1 MRCSLLLC
9 SAALVGANLAVVQ
22 PAASAKTA
30 VEIGRIAKN
39 ITVLINATGSGGSG
53 SGTILQKQ
61 GNTYTILTAAH
72 VVSAGKSLKLTTVDG
87 QVYQPI
93 PNSVRRAGNGTDL
106 AILKFKASQNYAVAV
121 IGDCNVLEAGMDVY
135 VAGFPAATQT
145 INSAT
150 WNFSDGKIKANSTRA
165 NEKGYSLIYSNDTL
179 PGMSGGPVLNNR
191 GELVAIH
198 GQGDRSEVGQKTGF
212 NLGVSINRFGTL
224 AMEMGVQLAEK
235 IATIDQNKTPKA
247 DNYFLAANEQNE
259 QRRYPEALQSYNQA
273 IKLNPNYADAYSN
286 RGALKYVSLNDFS
299 GALADYNQAIKINPK
314 LTIAYVRRAHLR
326 KSRLAEFPGAL
337 ADYNQAIM
345 LDPRRA
351 SSYFLRGRLKEEKLI
366 DFPGALADYNQAI
379 VLDTDR
385 ALFYFY
391 RARLKA
397 KNLSD
402 IQGSLADYN
411 KSIMLDP
418 KYASAYVARAQL
430 KKDKL
435 QDLAGT
441 LEDLRYAANLYR
453 LQGQEASWRSVDNQL
468 RKLGAN

>member
-1 MRCSLLLC
+1 MRCSLLFC
-9 SAALVGANLAVVQ
+9 SAAIAGTNLALVQ
-22 PAASAKTA
+22 YTAQAKTA

-39 ITVLINATGSGGSG
+39 ITVLINAIDAGGSG

-72 VVSAGKSLKLTTVDG
+72 VVSQGKLFKLTTVDG
-87 QVYQPI
+87 QIYQPI
-93 PNSVRRAGNGTDL
+93 PNSLRKAGNGTDL
-106 AILKFKASQNYAVAV
+106 AIFKFQASQNYAVAA

-150 WNFSDGKIKANSTRA
+150 WNFSDGKIKANSTLA
-165 NEKGYSLIYSNDTL
+165 NQYGYSLIYSNDTL

-198 GQGDRSEVGQKTGF
+198 GQGDRSEIGQKTGF

-224 AMEMGVQLAEK
+224 ALGMGVQLSEK
-235 IATIDQNKTPKA
+235 IATVAQNKTPKA

-259 QRRYPEALQSYNQA
+259 QHRYSEALQSYNQA

-286 RGALKYVSLNDFS
+286 RGALKYLQLNDFQ
-299 GALADYNQAIKINPK
+299 GALSDYNQAIKINPK

-326 KSRLAEFPGAL
+326 KNKLVELSGAL
-337 ADYNQAIM
+337 ADYNQAVV
-345 LDPRRA
+345 LDPRRS
-351 SSYFLRGRLKEEKLI
+351 SSYFMRGRLKEEKLS
-366 DFPGALADYNQAI
+366 DFLGALSDYNQAI
-379 VLDTDR
+379 VLDADR
-385 ALFYFY
+385 ALFYSY
-391 RARLKA
+391 RARLKE

-402 IQGSLADYN
+402 IQGALADYD
-411 KSIMLDP
+411 KSILLDL
-418 KYASAYVARAQL
+418 KYAPAYVARAQL

-441 LEDLRYAANLYR
+441 LADLRYAADLYR
-453 LQGQEASWRSVDNQL
+453 QQGQESSWRSVNNQL
-468 RKLGAN
+468 RQLGAN